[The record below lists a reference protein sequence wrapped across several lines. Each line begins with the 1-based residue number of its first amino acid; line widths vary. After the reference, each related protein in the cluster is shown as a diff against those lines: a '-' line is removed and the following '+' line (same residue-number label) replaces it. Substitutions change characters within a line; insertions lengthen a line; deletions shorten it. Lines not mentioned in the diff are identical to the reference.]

1 MTATTVKFPI
11 TLKERGE
18 LGTDPYPFKASVE
31 EFGDLLE
38 VCEYQIEYQNGTIIA
53 MSIASDNHEQ
63 IVANLLYII
72 GTLFKGNS
80 NFKRYG
86 SNRHIFIPTGPI
98 VFSPDASVVK
108 GEPEVVEYA
117 KGKTANKNP
126 WLLAEILSPSTR
138 NRDWGEKLT
147 LYKNIP
153 SLKYL
158 LYIEQD
164 ISLVTVFERMDED
177 GRWSSIDYNTLDQS
191 FTVEGQAVS
200 LADLY
205 ENILTT

>member
-18 LGTDPYPFKASVE
+18 LGSDPYPFEASME

-38 VCEYQIEYQNGTIIA
+38 VCEYQIEFQNGTIIA
-53 MSIASDNHEQ
+53 MSMASDSHEQ
-63 IVANLLYII
+63 LVANLL
-72 GTLFKGNS
+72 GVLFLLFKGNS

-86 SNRHIFIPTGPI
+86 SNRHVFIGEAKV
-98 VFSPDASVVK
+98 VFSPDASVIK

-164 ISLVTVFERMDED
+164 ISLVTVFERRDED

-191 FTVEGQAVS
+191 FTIEGQAVS

>member
-18 LGTDPYPFKASVE
+18 LGSDPYPFEASME

-53 MSIASDNHEQ
+53 MSMASDSHEQ
-63 IVANLLYII
+63 LVANLL
-72 GTLFKGNS
+72 GVLFLLFKGNS

-86 SNRHIFIPTGPI
+86 SNRHVFIGEAKV
-98 VFSPDASVVK
+98 VFSPDASVIK

-164 ISLVTVFERMDED
+164 ISLVTVFERRDED

>member
-18 LGTDPYPFKASVE
+18 LGSDPYPFEASME

-38 VCEYQIEYQNGTIIA
+38 VCEYQIEFQNGTIIA
-53 MSIASDNHEQ
+53 MSMASDSHEQ
-63 IVANLLYII
+63 LVANLL
-72 GTLFKGNS
+72 GVLFLLFKGNS

-86 SNRHIFIPTGPI
+86 SNRHVFIGEAKV
-98 VFSPDASVVK
+98 VFSPDASVIK

-164 ISLVTVFERMDED
+164 ISLVTVFERRDED

>member
-1 MTATTVKFPI
+1 MLVTTNKFPI
-11 TLKERGE
+11 TILDRAE
-18 LGTDPYPFKASVE
+18 LDNSPHPIPATLE
-31 EFGDLLE
+31 EFAELLE
-38 VCEYQIEYQNGTIIA
+38 VCEYPIEYQNGFLICK
-53 MSIASDNHEQ
+53 SFESDHHEQ
-63 IVANLLYII
+63 LVANLIGLL

-86 SNRHIFIPTGPI
+86 SNRHVFIAEAKV

-153 SLKYL
+153 SMKYL

-164 ISLVTVFERMDED
+164 KSLVTVFERRDED
-177 GRWSSIDYNTLDQS
+177 GRWSSIDYNTLDQA
-191 FTVEGQAVS
+191 FTIEGNLVS
-200 LADLY
+200 LADIY
-205 ENILTT
+205 ENVLKA